1 MTVQSFHSFCS
12 AFQGMHMWTSSSIHA
27 QFSPLRFREICV
39 LWERDAHLAGTS
51 SSTRST
57 PCRTCTGALHVASDA
72 TLRSSSLETAAV
84 PATATHPGE
93 VQRTRVRFRT
103 AGRDTGRKA
112 SVIHIPDPDPASKL
126 RGLPLLCRPM
136 PWSAW
141 AGGSQSRVKDVPTF
155 LSPRFST
162 RTNSTPSDAL
172 LNSPTPGHHNRQT
185 PLA

>member
-1 MTVQSFHSFCS
+1 
-12 AFQGMHMWTSSSIHA
+12 MWTSSSIHA
-27 QFSPLRFREICV
+27 QFSPLRFREIRV
-39 LWERDAHLAGTS
+39 LWERDAHLAGRS

-112 SVIHIPDPDPASKL
+112 SVIHIPDPDPAPKL

-155 LSPRFST
+155 LSPRFSR

-172 LNSPTPGHHNRQT
+172 LNSPTPGHHDRQT